1 MFKAI
6 KELKSLVNASRKALA
21 EAEERV
27 VEKNKLLQHY
37 YQENKQLKNK
47 IIDLENNI
55 EILVNNLSAKKREL
69 ARPGNQH

>member
-1 MFKAI
+1 MFKSI